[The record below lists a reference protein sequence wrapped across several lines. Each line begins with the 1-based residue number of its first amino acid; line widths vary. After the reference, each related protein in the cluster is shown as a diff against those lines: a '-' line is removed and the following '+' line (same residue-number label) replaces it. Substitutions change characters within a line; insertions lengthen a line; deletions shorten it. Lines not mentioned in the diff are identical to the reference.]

1 MTEQTHTRVWPV
13 GALCVAV
20 ADALHARFNP
30 VAVEGEISGFSRAG
44 SGHLYFSLKDE
55 TGQLRCAMFRRA
67 VSLLGFMPREGE
79 RVVVRGRL
87 GVYEARGDLQLV
99 VESLQRSGQGNLYE
113 QFLQLKEQLQREG
126 LFDPARKRV
135 PVPIP
140 RAIAVVTS
148 PNAAAWQDVATTL
161 ARRAPHVP
169 VLLFPALVQGAQAPA
184 ALCEALSRLYRY
196 IAEGSLSARA
206 EQGSAVT
213 IDTILLVRGGGS
225 IEDLWAFNDATLARL
240 MVKSPVPIISGV
252 GHETDVTI
260 ADWCADVRA
269 PTPTAAA
276 EMAAMDH
283 GVLRARLQQL
293 EQGLA
298 QALDGQLIAQQRRLK
313 QLAQTLARPGAV
325 LSQRDAR
332 LRLLAQSL
340 QHCRRQYLERRM
352 HLVDGLESA
361 LRRAVQQSVQGQQNV
376 LASVATR
383 LRMLDPQRVLERGY
397 AIVTRPDGC
406 VVKNAAQL
414 QTRDRVVVRFAKGQ
428 ALLQRVDAP
437 QASSGENGELF

>member
-67 VSLLGFMPREGE
+67 ASLLGFMPREGE

-169 VLLFPALVQGAQAPA
+169 VLLVPALVQGAQAPA

-196 IAEGSLSARA
+196 IAEGSSARA
-206 EQGSAVT
+206 EHAPAMT

-240 MVKSPVPIISGV
+240 MVRSPVPIISGV

-283 GVLRARLQQL
+283 SVLRVRLQQL

-298 QALDGQLIAQQRRLK
+298 QALDGQLIQQQRRLQ
-313 QLAQTLARPGAV
+313 QLAQTLARPGAL
-325 LSQRDAR
+325 LSQREAH

-340 QHCRRQYLERRM
+340 QHGRRQYLERCM
-352 HLVDGLESA
+352 HGLDGRESA
-361 LRRAVQQSVQGQQNV
+361 LRHAVQQSVQRQQH
-376 LASVATR
+376 LLDGAATR

-397 AIVTRPDGC
+397 AVVTKSDGS

-414 QTRDRVVVRFAKGQ
+414 QARDRVAVRFAKGQ

-437 QASSGENGELF
+437 QSSGGENGELF